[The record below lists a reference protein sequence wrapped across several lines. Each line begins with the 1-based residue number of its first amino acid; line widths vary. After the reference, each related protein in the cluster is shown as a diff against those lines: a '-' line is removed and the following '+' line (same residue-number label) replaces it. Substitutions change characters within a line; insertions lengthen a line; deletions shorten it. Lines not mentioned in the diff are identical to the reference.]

1 MSATKA
7 FENIQQLFNYVES
20 TMAEQNPALAKATRS
35 MLHTVHSAVFDAA
48 HPSLLSSIADEE
60 KAV

>member
-1 MSATKA
+1 MNTIEVFK
-7 FENIQQLFNYVES
+7 NIQELFGYVES
-20 TMAEQNPALAKATRS
+20 TMAEQNPALAKATRT

-48 HPSLLSSIADEE
+48 NPSLFLATPDKE